1 MSNQCHFCDFG
12 STYEYEANDH
22 FQYGVGDDAVM
33 LCARVTVIACTR
45 CSEKWTDHR
54 SEVAHQEVV
63 EEHLATKDIFLCTIC
78 HEIPVDVTQ
87 GIDMCDR
94 CEEQL

>member
-1 MSNQCHFCDFG
+1 MSTQCHFCDFG
-12 STYEYEANDH
+12 STYEYGANDH

-54 SEVAHQEVV
+54 SEEARQQVV
-63 EEHLATKDIFLCTIC
+63 EDHLATK
-78 HEIPVDVTQ
+78 
-87 GIDMCDR
+87 GI
-94 CEEQL
+94 EEQL